1 MKYTLA
7 GMPGYYC
14 FVTDVNIYNMYKFI
28 FVVLGMFLFFSCE
41 KDKNKGD
48 LDLVFFLEYGGKPL
62 VIFDTFVYPS
72 ENYKLKFS
80 RIAAYISDISIR
92 NSDGSN
98 KELKEIDFL
107 DFSNAHTASAQNR
120 GFTYTIKDVDAGNYS
135 ALSLAMGLPSNLNAK
150 EPKDFSA
157 GSLLSSS
164 TNYWTAWKSYIF
176 MRTEGNIDF
185 DNDGDMEDTFTLH
198 TGGNEA
204 YVPFSFNHIFSVKD
218 NETTTIKIVID
229 MEKYF
234 NGKTLYDIKNNSSIH
249 SLEDKPAIET
259 LTENLKTAV
268 SIR

>member
-1 MKYTLA
+1 
-7 GMPGYYC
+7 
-14 FVTDVNIYNMYKFI
+14 
-28 FVVLGMFLFFSCE
+28 MFLFFSCE
-41 KDKNKGD
+41 KEKTKGD

-62 VIFDTFVYPS
+62 VIFDTFVYPT
-72 ENYKLKFS
+72 ENNKLKFS
-80 RIAAYISDISIR
+80 RIAAYFSDISIR
-92 NSDGSN
+92 NSNGTD
-98 KELKEIDFL
+98 KLLKDIDFL
-107 DFSNAHTASAQNR
+107 DFSNAHTKAAGNK

-135 ALSLAMGLPSNLNAK
+135 ALSLAMGVPSNLNAK

-164 TNYWTAWKSYIF
+164 ANYWTAWKSYIF

-185 DNDGDMEDTFTLH
+185 DNDSEMEDTFTLH
-198 TGGNEA
+198 AGGNEA

-234 NGKTLYDIKNNSSIH
+234 NGKAWYDIKNNSSIH